1 MEHGPPGCSGEG
13 LLFLNPAL
21 LEPYRAGLAEAG
33 HDPGAARV
41 SGPVFAW
48 PSEDPE
54 RDWPLA
60 REHIAYQQNSYR
72 RHMTQGM
79 LVPAARP
86 FDPEAGRD
94 RLFSRPGYFWFGTP
108 EELAARIRGAVAGL
122 PVDTVFLWG
131 SIGGMG
137 EKLVERTV
145 GTICRRLA
153 PLLRAPDA

>member
-1 MEHGPPGCSGEG
+1 MAQGI
-13 LLFLNPAL
+13 PA
-21 LEPYRAGLAEAG
+21 
-33 HDPGAARV
+33 
-41 SGPVFAW
+41 
-48 PSEDPE
+48 
-54 RDWPLA
+54 
-60 REHIAYQQNSYR
+60 
-72 RHMTQGM
+72 
-79 LVPAARP
+79 PAARP

-94 RLFSRPGYFWFGTP
+94 RLFSRPGYFWFGTA